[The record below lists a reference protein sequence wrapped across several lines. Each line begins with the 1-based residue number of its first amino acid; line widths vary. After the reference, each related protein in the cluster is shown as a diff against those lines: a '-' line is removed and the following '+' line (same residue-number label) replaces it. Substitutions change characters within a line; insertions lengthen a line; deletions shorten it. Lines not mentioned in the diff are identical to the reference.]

1 MSNLYV
7 NRLSVVLSVAEI
19 ARITAGL
26 ADAQQT
32 MPFLLG
38 LTEHERRQLPMIRKS
53 NKLFVDEAVRLVKE
67 NQTLFPGYINPLE
80 IEKDLTLHDQLL
92 EIERMLEQLLE
103 KVRHTRML
111 AGSEAYVAALL
122 FYEMAKAAAAR
133 GVPGSDTVA
142 KRLGE
147 RFTRHGRTANET
159 SSNDPELED
168 PVMDV
173 PDSDN

>member
-7 NRLSVVLSVAEI
+7 NRLSAVLSVAEI

-26 ADAQQT
+26 ADVQQT

-38 LTEHERRQLPMIRKS
+38 LTENERRQLPMIRKS
-53 NKLFVDEAVRLVKE
+53 NKLFVDEAVRLVGD
-67 NQTLFPGYINPLE
+67 NQTLLPGYINPLE
-80 IEKDLTLHDQLL
+80 MGKDLSLHDQLL

-122 FYEMAKAAAAR
+122 FYEMAKSAAAR
-133 GVPGSDTVA
+133 GIAGSDTVA

-147 RFTRHGRTANET
+147 RFVRHGRNGAGSNE
-159 SSNDPELED
+159 PELEAD
-168 PVMDV
+168 STMET
-173 PDSDN
+173 PDSDD